1 MPQKKVRLQD
11 IARLAGV
18 SLTTAWRV
26 VNRTGRVNPESAES
40 VWKAAERLQVDLR
53 RRSGTNLIAFLL
65 GNRDLL
71 HPFHSRILAG
81 VESYCTKRGYH
92 VVFLSLHYSLQ
103 TGWKE
108 LSVPNI
114 LRRRDFV
121 DGFILAGV
129 HAQNLMDLLA
139 RSDLP
144 FAVQGNSLVG
154 PWREDE
160 CDSVFFDDID
170 GEYRMTTHL
179 LSQGHRDIC
188 FVGNRRFP
196 WFERCYEGYSRA
208 MTEAGLT
215 PRSAG
220 LDLEDPLEA
229 GYVAAKAILSQGEA
243 VSAIVAGSDA
253 TAQGVYGALRD
264 CGVRVPQDISVV
276 GFDDIEAGVLHPR
289 LTTVH
294 VFLEQVGK
302 QLAEFVLRRIEQPRL
317 APQKSIIPTKLVKRE
332 STAPTQAIQPDVKN
346 RASALESGLV

>member
-114 LRRRDFV
+114 L
-121 DGFILAGV
+121 
-129 HAQNLMDLLA
+129 
-139 RSDLP
+139 
-144 FAVQGNSLVG
+144 
-154 PWREDE
+154 
-160 CDSVFFDDID
+160 
-170 GEYRMTTHL
+170 
-179 LSQGHRDIC
+179 
-188 FVGNRRFP
+188 
-196 WFERCYEGYSRA
+196 
-208 MTEAGLT
+208 
-215 PRSAG
+215 
-220 LDLEDPLEA
+220 
-229 GYVAAKAILSQGEA
+229 
-243 VSAIVAGSDA
+243 
-253 TAQGVYGALRD
+253 
-264 CGVRVPQDISVV
+264 
-276 GFDDIEAGVLHPR
+276 
-289 LTTVH
+289 
-294 VFLEQVGK
+294 
-302 QLAEFVLRRIEQPRL
+302 
-317 APQKSIIPTKLVKRE
+317 
-332 STAPTQAIQPDVKN
+332 
-346 RASALESGLV
+346 

>member
-1 MPQKKVRLQD
+1 MPQKKVRLKEV
-11 IARLAGV
+11 ARLAGV

-26 VNRTGRVNPESAES
+26 VNRTGRVRPEMAES
-40 VWKAAERLQVDLR
+40 VRKAAEQLQVDLR

-71 HPFHSRILAG
+71 HPFHSRILEG
-81 VESYCTKRGYH
+81 VESYCSQRGYH
-92 VVFLSLHYSLQ
+92 VLFLPLHYSLQ

-108 LSVPNI
+108 LSVPKV
-114 LRRRDFV
+114 LRRDFV

-129 HAQNLMDLLA
+129 HAQNLLDLLA

-144 FAVQGNSLVG
+144 FAVQGNSVVG
-154 PWREDE
+154 RWREDE
-160 CDSVFFDDID
+160 WDSVFYDDID

-179 LSQGHRDIC
+179 LSQGHRDIW

-196 WFERCYEGYSRA
+196 WFDRCHEGYSRA
-208 MTEAGLT
+208 MAEAGLT

-220 LDLEDPLEA
+220 LDIEKPLEV
-229 GYVAAKAILSQGEA
+229 GYVAAKSILSQGGP

-264 CGVRVPQDISVV
+264 CGMCVPEDISVA
-276 GFDDIEAGVLHPR
+276 GFDDIEAGVMHPR

-294 VFLEQVGK
+294 VFLEEVGK
-302 QLAEFVLRRIEQPRL
+302 QLAEFVLRRIEQPSL

-332 STAPTQAIQPDVKN
+332 STAPTPAIQHDVKY
-346 RASALESGLV
+346 RASDLESGLD